1 MEPEKFSPAAKDV
14 YIQALRYVVQKER
27 EVRETGKIN
36 IDQLFEL
43 AKRIVDSTEQSEQ
56 LNSFA
61 IYYFD
66 TADITRSHVIN
77 TAIFATVVAR
87 GTGYTGDDL
96 IRVCASALL
105 HDIGVA
111 RMDAAILSKM
121 TAQLGPEEINT
132 VKNHSRFGYEIILG
146 SDNRLEDLAQA
157 VFQHHEK
164 GDGSGYPKRLIEKE
178 IYPTAQILSLIDI
191 YESLIHPRNHR
202 DALIPPTGIHELVKQ
217 EGKCFSQSLM
227 KALIET
233 ISIYPVGCYV
243 RLNSGEIA
251 KVVRTNR
258 HLPNRP
264 QVKILFD
271 AKRRGGKQEIIDL
284 AQNNLL
290 TIKTCIPP
298 PGIQKIA

>member
-1 MEPEKFSPAAKDV
+1 MESEKFSPAAKDV

-43 AKRIVDSTEQSEQ
+43 AKRIVDSTERSEQ

-111 RMDAAILSKM
+111 RMDAAIMRKM
-121 TAQLGPEEINT
+121 VAQLGLEEINT
-132 VKNHSRFGYEIILG
+132 VKKHSEFGYEIIVR
-146 SDNRLEDLAQA
+146 SDNRLEELAQA

-178 IYPTAQILSLIDI
+178 ILPTAQILSLIDI

-202 DALIPPTGIHELVKQ
+202 DALIPPEGIQELIRQ
-217 EGKCFSQSLM
+217 EGKRFSRPLM

-233 ISIYPVGCYV
+233 IGIYPVGCYV

-251 KVVRTNR
+251 KVVRTRRNF
-258 HLPNRP
+258 PNRP

-271 AKRRGGKQEIIDL
+271 AKGQGVRQQIIDL

-290 TIKTCIPP
+290 TINTCVPP
-298 PGIQKIA
+298 PGMQKIE